1 MKLTRSEAAK
11 LSGAIRRYNRIAGKE
26 DLPGLNY
33 SDIKGLIWTKR
44 EYKRQLKQIK
54 GISEKNAKKY
64 IEKVQKEDT
73 KRALKRLNKMLEKA
87 PRSEF
92 LESDERAVIMGEIY
106 NIKNMNK
113 LTPYLR
119 GKKLVRIK
127 SLSSGDYER
136 KQAENY
142 REWYIKSIRQRYSHL
157 PGYKDLMKKLESY
170 GSGISFYT
178 AIKGHVNE
186 SDIWDIRYSEA
197 SLERFNKILDAW
209 GVDHDEYAEEEIY
222 SGF

>member
-1 MKLTRSEAAK
+1 MKMTRSEAAK
-11 LSGAIRRYNRIAGKE
+11 LRGAIKRYNRITSKE
-26 DLPGLNY
+26 GLPGLNY

-44 EYKRQLKQIK
+44 EYNRQLRQIR
-54 GISEKNAKKY
+54 GINEKNAKKY
-64 IEKVQKEDT
+64 QERVQKEDT
-73 KRALKRLNKMLEKA
+73 KRALKRLNKMLENA

-92 LESDERAVIMGEIY
+92 LESDERAAIMGEIY
-106 NIKNMNK
+106 NIKNINK

-119 GKKLVRIK
+119 NKKWARIK
-127 SLSSGDYER
+127 ALSSGDYER

-142 REWYIKSIRQRYSHL
+142 RDWYIKSIRQYYRHL

-170 GSGISFYT
+170 GSAISFYNG
-178 AIKGHVNE
+178 IKDTEHE

-209 GVDHDEYAEEEIY
+209 GVGHDEYAEEEIY
-222 SGF
+222 SGL

>member
-1 MKLTRSEAAK
+1 MKMTKSEAAK
-11 LSGAIRRYNRIAGKE
+11 LRGAIRRYNRIAGKE
-26 DLPGLNY
+26 GLPGLNY
-33 SDIKGLIWTKR
+33 SDIKELIWTKR
-44 EYKRQLKQIK
+44 EFNRQLRQIQ
-54 GISEKNAKKY
+54 GINEKNAKKY

-87 PRSEF
+87 PASEF

-106 NIKNMNK
+106 NIKNINQ

-119 GKKLVRIK
+119 NKKLARIK

-142 REWYIKSIRQRYSHL
+142 RNWYIKSIRQYYRHL
-157 PGYKDLMKKLESY
+157 PGYKDLMKKLEGY
-170 GSGISFYT
+170 GSAISFYN
-178 AIKGHVNE
+178 AIKGDEHA

-209 GVDHDEYAEEEIY
+209 GVEHDEYAEEEIY